1 MFLFKYKYLQS
12 EDGQMNRDFL
22 DYIHLYD
29 ARNNLLEL
37 QNKRREV
44 ELNGDIDALNDLDD
58 EIVNAVI
65 MLHRYEAAMG

>member
-1 MFLFKYKYLQS
+1 
-12 EDGQMNRDFL
+12 MNRDFL

-44 ELNGDIDALNDLDD
+44 EKHGDMDALNDLDD
-58 EIVNAVI
+58 EIINAVI
-65 MLHRYEAAMG
+65 MLHRYELALS